1 MAVILAAGKGTRMRS
16 GLPKVLHRAAGLPL
30 LDWVVRAARGAGC
43 ERTVVIVG
51 HEGDQVRSAFT
62 EEDLSWAVQTELLG
76 TGHALGR
83 VEPLIEDD
91 ALLVVLSGDVPLV
104 SPETLEAL
112 ASAVEPEGS
121 AEPAWGAMAVAHLED
136 PGALGRVTARE
147 DGCLDRIVEAADAT
161 PEELAVHRVNAGI
174 YVLPA
179 PQIFPY
185 LEALKSDNAKGEYY
199 LTDALTAAA
208 AEGRRVALVDLE
220 DPREAFGVN
229 QRRDLA
235 RAHRALVDRTL
246 EGLMAAGVTVLEP
259 QRTSVEAEVFVGPDT
274 VLHPGVTLLG
284 DTVVG
289 EGCEI
294 AQGAWIRS
302 SRIGAGTVIEPYS
315 VLDGADVGEDC
326 RVGPYGRLRP
336 GAVLRERAK
345 VGNFVEVKNSVLEK
359 GVKAN
364 HLAYLGDARIGE
376 GSNIGAGVITCN
388 YDGYDKHQ
396 TRVGRG
402 VFVGSDTMLVA
413 PVEVGDGAMTAAGS
427 VISKDVPAGSL
438 AVERTSQ
445 RTLDDWARRRRTRH
459 ERREKDKADAADKAD
474 RPDKADK

>member
-1 MAVILAAGKGTRMRS
+1 MRS
-16 GLPKVLHRAAGLPL
+16 ELPKVLHRAAGRPL
-30 LDWVVRAARGAGC
+30 LGWVVRAARKAGC
-43 ERTVVIVG
+43 ETTVVIVG
-51 HEGDQVRSAFT
+51 HEGEKVRSAFA

-83 VEPLIEDD
+83 VRGLIEGD
-91 ALLVVLSGDVPLV
+91 ALLLVLSGDVPLV

-112 ASAVEPEGS
+112 ADAMEPEGGL
-121 AEPAWGAMAVAHLED
+121 EPAWGAMAVTRLED

-147 DGCLDRIVEAADAT
+147 DGGLDRIVEAADAT
-161 PEELAVHRVNAGI
+161 PEELAVRRVNAGI
-174 YVLPA
+174 YALPA

-185 LEALKSDNAKGEYY
+185 LEALTADNAKGEYY

-208 AEGRRVALVDLE
+208 AEGRRVALVELD

-229 QRRDLA
+229 QRQDLA
-235 RAHRALVDRTL
+235 LAHRALVDRHL
-246 EGLMAAGVTVLEP
+246 EALMAAGVTVLEP
-259 QRTSVEAEVFVGPDT
+259 GRTTVEATATVGRDT

-284 DTVVG
+284 ETVVAG
-289 EGCEI
+289 GCEI
-294 AQGAWIRS
+294 AQGAWIRD
-302 SRIGAGTVIEPYS
+302 SRIGPGTAIEPYS
-315 VLDGADVGEDC
+315 VLDGADVGASC
-326 RVGPYGRLRP
+326 RVGPYARLRP
-336 GAVLRERAK
+336 GAVLRDRAK
-345 VGNFVEVKNSVLEK
+345 VGNFVEVKNSLLEE

-388 YDGYDKHQ
+388 YDGFEKHQ

-413 PVEVGDGAMTAAGS
+413 PVEVGDEAMTAAGS
-427 VISKDVPAGSL
+427 VISKDVPPGAL

-445 RTLDDWARRRRTRH
+445 RTLDDWARRRRIRH
-459 ERREKDKADAADKAD
+459 ERRKRGDEGESTG
-474 RPDKADK
+474 